1 LVFGDE
7 GGRYLEMFLKL
18 MWN

>member
-7 GGRYLEMFLKL
+7 GGRYLEIFLKL